1 MIHFEKWRN
10 QRWKY
15 KKLTKDQKRSALQL
29 EQEVMIATNY
39 AKQEKNGMSVFKSQR
54 EEIKRGNKESNE
66 LRLYKQR
73 IEEGTK
79 DGCG

>member
-1 MIHFEKWRN
+1 
-10 QRWKY
+10 
-15 KKLTKDQKRSALQL
+15 
-29 EQEVMIATNY
+29 MIATNY